1 MRAPKPKTQRALPIL
16 ALIGILGAPMALV
29 AWNTPQETDSV
40 ALEEAR
46 ESLEQLYETRR
57 LISAENRD
65 WITGKELL
73 RDQIRLAQKEMQ
85 TLRQNIKDKQAEME
99 QTLTQV
105 EELKSQSA
113 EATAVGDAMD
123 EQLATWESRLRN
135 LLPRLPGPLQ
145 EDLRGLAQ
153 SLPKEGAEVSI
164 DRSKRAIT
172 VLFLLSQISKFQN
185 DVTVSSEIV
194 QLPSGVKAEVR
205 TLYLGISQGYYVT
218 QSGDAAAVGAP
229 GDAGWSWHPRND
241 AAAAIQQAIAVQANE
256 APATYVSLPLG
267 KQ

>member
-113 EATAVGDAMD
+113 EATAVGMPWTSSSRPGKAAC
-123 EQLATWESRLRN
+123 ATFCRASRARCRKICAVWPRACPKKALRS
-135 LLPRLPGPLQ
+135 
-145 EDLRGLAQ
+145 A
-153 SLPKEGAEVSI
+153 STV
-164 DRSKRAIT
+164 RSAP
-172 VLFLLSQISKFQN
+172 SPC
-185 DVTVSSEIV
+185 SSC
-194 QLPSGVKAEVR
+194 
-205 TLYLGISQGYYVT
+205 
-218 QSGDAAAVGAP
+218 
-229 GDAGWSWHPRND
+229 
-241 AAAAIQQAIAVQANE
+241 
-256 APATYVSLPLG
+256 
-267 KQ
+267 